1 MDRLSISTCAP
12 RGRMAPWPTGW
23 LLTTLLGLT
32 TTLGWV
38 DQPARAQSAFG
49 NFETRTVTRQAP
61 GANNL
66 PGHRA
71 SLSPTTGHLNHPGD
85 GTAMPPAGATPSSG
99 ARPGTGSE
107 SGGRRVTVGGAP
119 ASRTRP
125 ETPGQFAVE
134 SDRAAGQPAANPAPA
149 RPGSSPTRLVQPT
162 SAALPNE
169 LPPPRQAGPSGGRR
183 SLVAEVPGGDWII
196 SSREVKG
203 SPATHDCAGQMEY
216 LYRGP
221 EGLVQYSAE
230 EFLST
235 LRPDRPVCV
244 VIHGSY
250 NYWKDVL
257 AESARN
263 RVWIQQ
269 AAGGAEVQIVHF
281 SWPSEGVAH
290 VLFPVELRVMG
301 RRAAVHGGY
310 LAQLISLFPAAQ
322 PVTLVGHSHGARCVA
337 ATLHALGGG
346 VLDDGSHLGGEVRSP
361 QRVRGV
367 LLAAAIDHNWLNPG
381 ERYDRAVTVVEGLLV
396 LTNPRDGWLQVYPLH
411 TPLKGTQALGLEGL
425 TRRDLRSLGGWGDR
439 VQAFDCS
446 DWVGRSHDF
455 ATINS
460 QPGLA
465 SVLQP
470 YVVFAPERR

>member
-1 MDRLSISTCAP
+1 
-12 RGRMAPWPTGW
+12 MAPWPAGW
-23 LLTTLLGLT
+23 LLTPLTGLVL
-32 TTLGWV
+32 TLGWCV
-38 DQPARAQSAFG
+38 QPVWAQSATG

-61 GANNL
+61 AANNL

-71 SLSPTTGHLNHPGD
+71 PLPPTTGHLATSGEGN
-85 GTAMPPAGATPSSG
+85 AIPPANVPSL
-99 ARPGTGSE
+99 AGTRGGSSPE
-107 SGGRRVTVGGAP
+107 PGGRRVTVGGAP
-119 ASRTRP
+119 LARTRR
-125 ETPGQFAVE
+125 ETAGPVATGR
-134 SDRAAGQPAANPAPA
+134 DRRVGQPAAGPTAAP
-149 RPGSSPTRLVQPT
+149 PGSSTAPLVQPM
-162 SAALPNE
+162 SAALSG
-169 LPPPRQAGPSGGRR
+169 GPAQPGPGGASRGRR
-183 SLVAEVPGGDWII
+183 SWVAEVPGGDWII

-221 EGLVQYSAE
+221 DGLVPYSAQ
-230 EFLST
+230 EFLSS

-250 NYWKDVL
+250 NYWRDVL
-257 AESARN
+257 AESDRN

-269 AAGGAEVQIVHF
+269 AAAGGEVQIVHF
-281 SWPSEGVAH
+281 SWPSDGVAH

-310 LAQLISLFPAAQ
+310 LAQLISLFPADQ

-381 ERYDRAVTVVEGLLV
+381 ERYDRAVTVVEGILV

-425 TRRDLRSLGGWGDR
+425 TRRDVRSLGGWGDR
-439 VQAFDCS
+439 VQTFDCS

-470 YVVFAPERR
+470 YVVFAPQRR

>member
-1 MDRLSISTCAP
+1 
-12 RGRMAPWPTGW
+12 MAPWPTGW
-23 LLTTLLGLT
+23 LLTTLAGLAL
-32 TTLGWV
+32 TLGWCL
-38 DQPARAQSAFG
+38 QPVWAQSATG

-61 GANNL
+61 AANNL
-66 PGHRA
+66 PGPRA
-71 SLSPTTGHLNHPGD
+71 PLPTTTGHLATSGEGSANSPAHVPS
-85 GTAMPPAGATPSSG
+85 PAGTRGGSSLE
-99 ARPGTGSE
+99 PGGH
-107 SGGRRVTVGGAP
+107 RVTVGGP
-119 ASRTRP
+119 PRSRTRRETAGPVAAGP
-125 ETPGQFAVE
+125 ERAV
-134 SDRAAGQPAANPAPA
+134 GQPAAGPTAAP
-149 RPGSSPTRLVQPT
+149 PGSSAAPLVQPM
-162 SAALPNE
+162 SAALPDA
-169 LPPPRQAGPSGGRR
+169 PPQPGPGGASRGVR
-183 SLVAEVPGGDWII
+183 SRVAEVPGGDWII

-216 LYRGP
+216 LYRGS
-221 EGLVQYSAE
+221 EGLVQYSAQ
-230 EFLST
+230 EFLSS

-250 NYWKDVL
+250 NYWRDVL
-257 AESARN
+257 AESDRN

-269 AAGGAEVQIVHF
+269 AAAGGEVQIVHF
-281 SWPSEGVAH
+281 SWPSDGVAH

-310 LAQLISLFPAAQ
+310 LAQLISLFPADQ

-381 ERYDRAVTVVEGLLV
+381 ERYDRAVTVVEGILV

-425 TRRDLRSLGGWGDR
+425 TRRDVRSLGGWGDR
-439 VQAFDCS
+439 VQTFDCS

-470 YVVFAPERR
+470 YVVFAPQRR

>member
-1 MDRLSISTCAP
+1 MAP
-12 RGRMAPWPTGW
+12 RPTALPSTGR
-23 LLTTLLGLT
+23 LLTTLVGWALALGLASA
-32 TTLGWV
+32 LGWGV
-38 DQPARAQSAFG
+38 PPVWAQSTAG

-61 GANNL
+61 APTNL
-66 PGHRA
+66 PGHRGQ
-71 SLSPTTGHLNHPGD
+71 LPPTTGHMVTSPP
-85 GTAMPPAGATPSSG
+85 GTAKSPAGASQSSSPRGG
-99 ARPGTGSE
+99 AATEASP
-107 SGGRRVTVGGAP
+107 RRVSVGGPALPRTHPETRSPATVGQGHTAGPPRASLAAP
-119 ASRTRP
+119 QLP
-125 ETPGQFAVE
+125 
-134 SDRAAGQPAANPAPA
+134 PAPT
-149 RPGSSPTRLVQPT
+149 PLVEPT
-162 SAALPNE
+162 SAAVPNDPG
-169 LPPPRQAGPSGGRR
+169 PPSQGPASHGRR
-183 SLVAEVPGGDWII
+183 SQVAEVPGGDWII

-221 EGLVQYSAE
+221 EGLVPFSAE

-310 LAQLISLFPAAQ
+310 LAQLISLFPADQ
-322 PVTLVGHSHGARCVA
+322 PVTLVGHSHGARCVV

-346 VLDDGSHLGGEVRSP
+346 VLDDGSHLGRAVRSP

-381 ERYDRAVTVVEGLLV
+381 ERYERAVTVVEGILV
-396 LTNPRDGWLQVYPLH
+396 MTNPRDGWLQVYPLH

-425 TRRDLRSLGGWGDR
+425 TRRDLRSLGRWGDR

-455 ATINS
+455 ATFNS

-465 SVLQP
+465 GVLQP
-470 YVVFAPERR
+470 YVVYAPERR